1 MLGSVLSVVVGIGTS
16 SGVTAAEVAALV
28 DEVLATVG
36 LTRAAVVAVATIAT
50 KIDERAIATLGWPVR
65 GYAPDELGAVDVPG
79 PSDAV
84 MAATGTPSVAE
95 AAALLAAGAGA
106 ELVVAKRSS
115 AHATVAVA
123 RGGPQ

>member
-1 MLGSVLSVVVGIGTS
+1 MGIGTS
-16 SGVTAAEVAALV
+16 SGATAAEVVALV
-28 DEVLATVG
+28 DEALAIVG
-36 LTRAAVVAVATIAT
+36 LDRAAVVAVATIAT
-50 KIDERAIATLGWPVR
+50 KTDEPAIATLGWPVT
-65 GYAPDELGAVDVPG
+65 GFSADELRAVPVRT
-79 PSDAV
+79 PSGAV

-106 ELVVAKRSS
+106 PLVVAKRSS

>member
-1 MLGSVLSVVVGIGTS
+1 VVGIGTS

-65 GYAPDELGAVDVPG
+65 GYAPDELRAVDVPR

-115 AHATVAVA
+115 AHATAAVA